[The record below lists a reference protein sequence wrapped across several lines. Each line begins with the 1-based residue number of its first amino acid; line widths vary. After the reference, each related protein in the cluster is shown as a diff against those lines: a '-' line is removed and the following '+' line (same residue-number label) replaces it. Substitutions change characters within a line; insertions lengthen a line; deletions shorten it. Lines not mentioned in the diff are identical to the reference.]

1 MMFIAALCWGIWCL
15 RNKVTFDNYN
25 ARSPLEA
32 VFSACSFM
40 LYWAGLLKE
49 EDRSKFQ
56 AGVKR
61 LAYVAAALAD
71 RTHSRGVMRL
81 KDGEGIQIG

>member
-1 MMFIAALCWGIWCL
+1 MMIIAALCWGIWCL
-15 RNKVTFDNYN
+15 RNKVTFDKYN

-49 EDRSKFQ
+49 EDRTRFK

-61 LAYVAAALAD
+61 LAFAAAAQAD
-71 RTHSRGVMRL
+71 RSYTQGWMLLR
-81 KDGEGIQIG
+81 D